1 MIKSAFK
8 VIFIVCLSLYS
19 IYAIYIVDDKTLS
32 AYGFV
37 AWVFVGYFAWQ
48 GDRAKAKA
56 KEEKRLELLNN
67 RVAYL
72 ERELQQRER

>member
-1 MIKSAFK
+1 M
-8 VIFIVCLSLYS
+8 SLALQS
-19 IYAIYIVDDKTLS
+19 LRIYIVDDRTLS

-37 AWVFVGYFAWQ
+37 AWVFVACFVWQ